1 MGKGAPLCLNGAFIL
16 SHLGPYGDDG
26 TGRLSRGPFSL
37 PLKGHSE
44 GQWKHIFWLR
54 KRVFPSI
61 LSPNA
66 ARVRVRAAVNLDPH
80 RAVTVTVVHEW
91 TTYSTLNSVY
101 LRVIFFGCPYTC
113 VMYGIR
119 QCNQVFFWRRD

>member
-1 MGKGAPLCLNGAFIL
+1 MQFSVIIEKAQSGQRGTFMPLIFGAFIL

-54 KRVFPSI
+54 KRAFPSI

-91 TTYSTLNSVY
+91 TT
-101 LRVIFFGCPYTC
+101 
-113 VMYGIR
+113 
-119 QCNQVFFWRRD
+119 